1 MELLLIRHGLPVRHA
16 SESGADPALADDGV
30 AQAEHLADYLS
41 VESID
46 AVYAS
51 PMRRALETAAPL
63 ARHFGLGIVVSDGL
77 AEWDRNADEYVPIEE
92 LRASDDPRWQAM
104 LAGEWISDEDPAS
117 FAVRVVDAVEAII
130 DVHPGQVVAAV
141 CHGGVVNA
149 YLAHLLGRSEAG
161 AFFAPDYTSI
171 HRIAASRRGH
181 RAILTLNETAHLR
194 GTGLPVGLFE
204 RG

>member
-1 MELLLIRHGLPVRHA
+1 MELLLIRHALPMRHA
-16 SESGADPALADDGV
+16 STGGADPALAELGV
-30 AQAEHLADYLS
+30 AQAARLAEYLS
-41 VESID
+41 TESID

-51 PMRRALETAAPL
+51 PMRRAMETAAPL
-63 ARHFGLGIVVSDGL
+63 AARFGVDVIASDGL
-77 AEWDRNADEYVPIEE
+77 AEWDRNADEYVPIED
-92 LRASDDPRWQAM
+92 LRASGDPRWQAM
-104 LAGEWISDEDPAS
+104 LAGEWISDEDPVA
-117 FAVRVVDAVEAII
+117 FGARVVDAVEVII
-130 DVHPGQVVAAV
+130 AAHPGQVVAAV

-181 RAILTLNETAHLR
+181 RAILTLNETGHLR

>member
-1 MELLLIRHGLPVRHA
+1 MELLLIRHALPVRHA
-16 SESGADPALADDGV
+16 SAGGADPALAEQGV
-30 AQAEHLADYLS
+30 AQAERLAEYLS
-41 VESID
+41 TEAID

-51 PMRRALETAAPL
+51 PMRRAMETAAPL
-63 ARHFGLGIVVSDGL
+63 AARFGLDVMASDGL
-77 AEWDRNADEYVPIEE
+77 AEWDRNADEYVPVED
-92 LRASDDPRWQAM
+92 LRASGDPRWQAM
-104 LAGEWISDEDPAS
+104 LAGEWISDEDPVA
-117 FAVRVVDAVEAII
+117 FGARVVDAVEVII
-130 DVHPGQVVAAV
+130 AAHPGQVVAAV

-181 RAILTLNETAHLR
+181 RAILTLNETGHLR